1 MLSSSLP
8 LTDNSTGTPITITL
22 VEVASPTLPNS
33 QKLRRTIGNTLDYWQ
48 LLTSYTVSKGGV
60 ISAKYTTQRH
70 KSSGG
75 ASQFAQVSTVYSRPG
90 TLVTLADAD
99 LLSLMSAHGRFI
111 DTQGSLTVSDDIVR
125 LMNGEI

>member
-1 MLSSSLP
+1 MLSSTVTLS
-8 LTDNSTGTPITITL
+8 DNSTGTPTSITL
-22 VEVASPTLPNS
+22 VEIASPTLPNS
-33 QKLRRTIGNTLDYWQ
+33 QKLRRTIGNTADYWQ

-60 ISAKYTTQRH
+60 ISAKYTTQRF
-70 KSSGG
+70 KTSGG

-90 TLVTLADAD
+90 NLITLADAD

-111 DTQGSLTVSDDIVR
+111 DTQSSLTVADDIVR